1 MQYSFVICG
10 VLTLLFALLIYSRKQ
25 KELEHW
31 LLALIFLLLTIN
43 CAYVFCFFNNEASFH
58 VFIFSELNY
67 AIPLLYG
74 PLFYYYTKALT
85 TQDFKMKAKD
95 RLHFLPF
102 LIFFIIVLTD
112 QLIPNGF
119 LPDNAQHG
127 YPFPKLILTPLYFFA
142 SIFLIRRYHKGYLE
156 EYSYEQESN
165 LIWLNWI
172 ITGAIVLWVIAS
184 VGYVLNLFREHHK
197 IMIYDYYTLSFLAFF
212 MFALAFIA
220 IKKTNLFVFAS
231 TQKEES
237 GDKRFALPPDLE
249 SESGDHETENLEV
262 DALKADKASLLK
274 IMEED
279 QPYLN
284 PVLSLAKLSELSNIP
299 SYRLTK
305 VLKTSEGSFY
315 DFVNK
320 YRVEHIKLLLD
331 EGKAAQYSIL
341 ALAMDSGFNSKAS
354 FNRVFKKHVGMTPSN
369 YLRSIT

>member
-10 VLTLLFALLIYSRKQ
+10 VLTLLFALLILSRKQ
-25 KELEHW
+25 KQLEHW
-31 LLALIFLLLTIN
+31 LLSVIFLLLTIN
-43 CAYVFCFFNNEASFH
+43 CAYVFCFFNSEASFH
-58 VFIFSELNY
+58 VLLFSELNY
-67 AIPLLYG
+67 SIPLLYG
-74 PLFYYYTKALT
+74 PLFYYYTKAMT
-85 TQDFKMKAKD
+85 SQDFRMKAKD

-102 LIFFIIVLTD
+102 LIFFIIVITD
-112 QLIPNGF
+112 QIMPNGF
-119 LPDNAQHG
+119 LPENAQHG

-165 LIWLNWI
+165 LVWLNWI
-172 ITGAIVLWVIAS
+172 ISGAIILWIIAS
-184 VGYVLNLFREHHK
+184 IGYILNLFREHHK

-220 IKKTNLFVFAS
+220 IKKTNLFVFNS
-231 TQKEES
+231 PKRSKKE
-237 GDKRFALPPDLE
+237 DKRYSLPPDPEQEPTIAANEGEPL
-249 SESGDHETENLEV
+249 
-262 DALKADKASLLK
+262 ALQADKEALLK
-274 IMEED
+274 IMEEN

-284 PVLSLAKLSELSNIP
+284 PVLSLAKLSEISNIP

-320 YRVEHIKLLLD
+320 YRVEHVKLLLD
-331 EGKAAQYSIL
+331 NGKATQYSIL

-354 FNRVFKKHVGMTPSN
+354 FNRIFKKHMGMTPSN
-369 YLRSIT
+369 YLKNLE

>member
-1 MQYSFVICG
+1 M
-10 VLTLLFALLIYSRKQ
+10 IYSRKQ

-31 LLALIFLLLTIN
+31 LLALIFLLLTVN
-43 CAYVFCFFNNEASFH
+43 CAYVFCFFNSEASFH
-58 VFIFSELNY
+58 VLIFSELNY

-74 PLFYYYTKALT
+74 PLFFYYTKALT
-85 TQDFKMKAKD
+85 TQDFKMRAKD

-102 LIFFIIVLTD
+102 LIFFLIVLAD
-112 QLIPNGF
+112 QLIPGGF

-142 SIFLIRRYHKGYLE
+142 SIFLIRRYHRGYLE

-172 ITGAIVLWVIAS
+172 ITGAIILWVIAS

-197 IMIYDYYTLSFLAFF
+197 IMIYDYYTLSFLALF

-231 TQKEES
+231 PQEKES
-237 GDKRFALPPDLE
+237 GDKRYTLPPDPE
-249 SESGDHETENLEV
+249 SEENETENIEA
-262 DALKADKASLLK
+262 DALRADKAALLK
-274 IMEED
+274 IMDDD

-354 FNRVFKKHVGMTPSN
+354 FNRIFKKHVGMTPSY
-369 YLRSIT
+369 YLKSIT